1 MNSRTVLICTLSLV
15 AALSFGQTVKVTRKY
30 GTTET
35 MNKVKPG
42 MGINSQDKAFFKQ
55 ALETNLVEIKLGDLA
70 RKKGSAEWAREFGKT
85 MVMDHTQGFNELK
98 VIGWKTK
105 LPVSKNLSS
114 AAQAKIARLAR
125 LSGPAFDREYRATM
139 MKGHLDFAEKLEREV
154 KWGNNSLIRNYA
166 ITMGPVVSLHH
177 KMAIRKVTKI

>member
-1 MNSRTVLICTLSLV
+1 MNLKTALICSLSLV
-15 AALSFGQTVKVTRKY
+15 AVFSMGQTVKVTKKY

-42 MGINSQDKAFFKQ
+42 MGINGHDRAFFKQ
-55 ALETNLVEIKLGDLA
+55 ALETNLVEIKLGELA
-70 RKKGSAEWAREFGKT
+70 RKKGSGEWAREFGKT

-98 VIGWKTK
+98 VIAWKTK
-105 LPVSKNLSS
+105 LPLSKNISS
-114 AAQAKIARLAR
+114 ESRGKIERLAR
-125 LSGPAFDREYRATM
+125 LNGSAFDSEYRATM
-139 MKGHLDFAEKLEREV
+139 MKGHMAFAEQIEREI
-154 KWGNNSLIRNYA
+154 KLGNNSLVRNYA